1 MINYVLT
8 FSCLNYATLSQDFF
22 SQMFIFFHYRH
33 EKNQKNTNFQVVFR
47 LFTYSM
53 LACVYILAE
62 EIKCDADKALHNR
75 CPHSL
80 TTDLQS
86 AFGKKTK
93 LAKNCQ
99 VKMCHL
105 DRLQPKK
112 TVVIKLSVCKL
123 MQPSPI
129 FFFLHFQFS
138 SVCCQ
143 LLKMEKV

>member
-1 MINYVLT
+1 MIEIDNDDKLLCFNLFMPELCYPK
-8 FSCLNYATLSQDFF
+8 SGFF

-33 EKNQKNTNFQVVFR
+33 VNLKNTNFQAVFR
-47 LFTYSM
+47 LFTYCM

-86 AFGKKTK
+86 AFGKKTNFG
-93 LAKNCQ
+93 KNCQ

-112 TVVIKLSVCKL
+112 TVIIKL
-123 MQPSPI
+123 
-129 FFFLHFQFS
+129 
-138 SVCCQ
+138 
-143 LLKMEKV
+143 KVLV